1 MKNIAILVDLELT
14 TYAGG
19 HVKFWERVSYS
30 IKNSYKKFHFSLFFL
45 GDSFKKKKIGKNV
58 TFYTLKPIISSKVLK
73 PLGVDADA
81 TDLFPINPRLFMIL
95 KDFDLIHTTDQLF
108 TMAKT
113 GLYAS
118 RFWKIPLTTSLHT
131 DTPSYSGYYIKKIFK
146 NFPRLVYYLF
156 IDKIKLHQRIPKK
169 QKLRMNNYLMNCDK
183 GMINDEINFKKYNF
197 QSDVLDKITKLSR
210 GVDKNIFKRKK
221 IDKKYFLK
229 KYEISK
235 EDKIILFCGRI
246 HELKGVFLLS
256 KIHKILKKQIKIV
269 SILAGQNIHGDKCL
283 EIGGSKI
290 KLIGYVD
297 QNEISNLYNLCDLF
311 VFPSKYEIG
320 PQVVLEAK
328 SCGAIPVVYP
338 TGGGLRISK
347 SGEDGI
353 IISKYDSGV
362 WASEIKKL
370 LNNKK
375 KINYMRNKILNEFK
389 PMSWNKIFQKFFID
403 EWNLILK

>member
-19 HVKFWERVSYS
+19 HVKFWERASYS
-30 IKNSYKKFHFSLFFL
+30 IKNSYKKFHFSVFFL
-45 GDSFKKKKIGKNV
+45 GNSFKKKKIGKNV
-58 TFYTLKPIISSKVLK
+58 TFYTLKPIISSKILK

-81 TDLFPINPRLFMIL
+81 TDLFPINPKLFMIL
-95 KDFDLIHTTDQLF
+95 KNFDLIHSTDQLF

-131 DTPSYSGYYIKKIFK
+131 DAPSYSGYYIKKIFK
-146 NFPRLVYYLF
+146 NFPEFVYSLF
-156 IDKIKLHQRIPKK
+156 IDKIKLHHRIPEK
-169 QKLRMNNYLMNCDK
+169 QKLRMNNYLLHCEK
-183 GMINDEINFKKYNF
+183 GMVDDNIPFKKYKF
-197 QSDVLDKITKLSR
+197 ESDVLDKITKLSR

-221 IDKKYFLK
+221 IDKTSLFK

-235 EDKIILFCGRI
+235 GDKVILFCGRI

-256 KIHKILKKQIKIV
+256 KVHKILKNKIKLV
-269 SILAGQNIHGDKCL
+269 SIFAGQNIHGDKCL
-283 EIGGSKI
+283 EIGGNKI

-297 QNEISNLYNLCDLF
+297 ENEIASLYNLCDLF

-353 IISKYDSGV
+353 IIPKYDSAV

>member
-1 MKNIAILVDLELT
+1 MKNIAILVDLKLT
-14 TYAGG
+14 THAGG

-30 IKNSYKKFHFSLFFL
+30 IKNSYKKFNFSLFFL
-45 GDSFKKKKIGKNV
+45 GDSFKKKKIGENV

-169 QKLRMNNYLMNCDK
+169 QMLRMNNYLMNCDK
-183 GMINDEINFKKYNF
+183 
-197 QSDVLDKITKLSR
+197 
-210 GVDKNIFKRKK
+210 
-221 IDKKYFLK
+221 IDKKCLFK

-338 TGGGLRISK
+338 TGGGKRISK

-353 IISKYDSGV
+353 VIKEYDSTV

-370 LNNKK
+370 LNDKK
-375 KINYMRNKILNEFK
+375 KINYMRSKILDEFK
-389 PMSWNKIFQKFFID
+389 PMSWKKIFQKFFID

>member
-14 TYAGG
+14 TSSGG
-19 HVKFWERVSYS
+19 HVKFWERASYS
-30 IKNSYKKFHFSLFFL
+30 IKNSCKKFHFSLFFL

-81 TDLFPINPRLFMIL
+81 TDLFPINPRLFVIL
-95 KDFDLIHTTDQLF
+95 KNFDLIHTTDQLF

-146 NFPRLVYYLF
+146 KFPRF
-156 IDKIKLHQRIPKK
+156 IYFLLIEKMKLHHRIPEK
-169 QKLRMNNYLMNCDK
+169 QKLRMNNYLIHCDK
-183 GMINDEINFKKYNF
+183 GMLNDRIPFKKYNF
-197 QSDVLDKITKLSR
+197 QSDVLDKISKLSR
-210 GVDKNIFKRKK
+210 GVDQNIFKRKK
-221 IDKKYFLK
+221 IDKNYFFK
-229 KYEISK
+229 KYEITK
-235 EDKIILFCGRI
+235 EDKIILFSGRI

-256 KIHKILKKQIKIV
+256 ETHKILKKQMKIV

-353 IISKYDSGV
+353 IIPKYDSAV

>member
-14 TYAGG
+14 TCAGG

-30 IKNSYKKFHFSLFFL
+30 IKNSYKKFHFSVFFL
-45 GDSFKKKKIGKNV
+45 GNSFKKKKIGKNV

-118 RFWKIPLTTSLHT
+118 RFWKIPLTTSFHT

-146 NFPRLVYYLF
+146 NFPSFVYYLF
-156 IDKIKLHQRIPKK
+156 IDKIKLHHRIPKK
-169 QKLRMNNYLMNCDK
+169 QKLRMNNYLMHCDK
-183 GMINDEINFKKYNF
+183 GMINDQIPFEKYKF

-221 IDKKYFLK
+221 IDKKCLFK

-338 TGGGLRISK
+338 TGGGKRISK

-353 IISKYDSGV
+353 VIKEYDSTV
-362 WASEIKKL
+362 WASEIKKI
-370 LNNKK
+370 LNDKK
-375 KINYMRNKILNEFK
+375 KINYMRNNILNEFK
-389 PMSWNKIFQKFFID
+389 PMSWKKIFEKFFID

>member
-14 TYAGG
+14 TYSGG

-30 IKNSYKKFHFSLFFL
+30 IKNSYKKLHFSLFFL
-45 GDSFKKKKIGKNV
+45 GDRFKKKKIGKNV

-118 RFWKIPLTTSLHT
+118 RFWKIPLTTSFHT

-146 NFPRLVYYLF
+146 NFPSFVYYLF
-156 IDKIKLHQRIPKK
+156 IDKIKLHHRIPKK
-169 QKLRMNNYLMNCDK
+169 QKLRMNNYLMHCNK
-183 GMINDEINFKKYNF
+183 GMINDQIPFEKYKF

-221 IDKKYFLK
+221 IDKKYLLK
-229 KYEISK
+229 KYKISN

-338 TGGGLRISK
+338 TGGGKRISK

-353 IISKYDSGV
+353 VIQEYDSAV

-370 LNNKK
+370 LNDKN
-375 KINYMRNKILNEFK
+375 KINYMRGKILDEFK
-389 PMSWNKIFQKFFID
+389 PMSWKKIFQKYFID

>member
-30 IKNSYKKFHFSLFFL
+30 IKNSYKKFHFSVFFL

-246 HELKGVFLLS
+246 HELKGIFLLS
-256 KIHKILKKQIKIV
+256 KIHKILKKRIKIV

-338 TGGGLRISK
+338 TGGGKRISK

-353 IISKYDSGV
+353 VIKEYDSTV

-370 LNNKK
+370 LNDKK
-375 KINYMRNKILNEFK
+375 KINYMRSKILNEFK
-389 PMSWNKIFQKFFID
+389 PMSWKKIFQKFFVD

>member
-19 HVKFWERVSYS
+19 HVKFWERVCYS

-81 TDLFPINPRLFMIL
+81 TDLFPINPRLFLIL

-131 DTPSYSGYYIKKIFK
+131 DTPSYSRYYIKKIFK
-146 NFPRLVYYLF
+146 KFPGFVYNLL
-156 IDKIKLHQRIPKK
+156 IDKMKLHHRIPEK
-169 QKLRMNNYLMNCDK
+169 QKLRMNNYLIHCEK
-183 GMINDEINFKKYNF
+183 GMINDGISFKKYKF
-197 QSDVLDKITKLSR
+197 QSHVLDKISKLSR
-210 GVDKNIFKRKK
+210 GVDQNIFRRKK
-221 IDKKYFLK
+221 IDKNYFLK
-229 KYEISK
+229 KYEITK
-235 EDKIILFCGRI
+235 EDKIILFSGRI

-256 KIHKILKKQIKIV
+256 KTHKILKKQMKIV
-269 SILAGQNIHGDKCL
+269 SILAGQNIHGHKCL

-338 TGGGLRISK
+338 TGGGKRISK

-353 IISKYDSGV
+353 IIPKYDSAV
-362 WASEIKKL
+362 WALEIKKL

-375 KINYMRNKILNEFK
+375 KISYMRNKILNEFK
-389 PMSWNKIFQKFFID
+389 PMSWKKIFQKFFIE

>member
-14 TYAGG
+14 TCAGG

-30 IKNSYKKFHFSLFFL
+30 IKNSYKKFHFSVFFL
-45 GDSFKKKKIGKNV
+45 GNSFKKKKIGKNV

-118 RFWKIPLTTSLHT
+118 RFWKIPLTTSFHT

-146 NFPRLVYYLF
+146 NFPSFVYYLF
-156 IDKIKLHQRIPKK
+156 IDKIKLHHRIPKK
-169 QKLRMNNYLMNCDK
+169 QKLRMNNYLMHCDK
-183 GMINDEINFKKYNF
+183 GMINDQIPFEKYKF

-221 IDKKYFLK
+221 IDKKCLFK

-338 TGGGLRISK
+338 TGGGKRISK

-353 IISKYDSGV
+353 VIKEYDSTV
-362 WASEIKKL
+362 WASEIKKI
-370 LNNKK
+370 LNDKK
-375 KINYMRNKILNEFK
+375 KINYMRNNILNEFK
-389 PMSWNKIFQKFFID
+389 PMSWKQIFEKFFID

>member
-30 IKNSYKKFHFSLFFL
+30 IKNSYKKFHFSVFFL
-45 GDSFKKKKIGKNV
+45 GNSFKKKKIGKNV
-58 TFYTLKPIISSKVLK
+58 TFYTLKPIISSQILK

-81 TDLFPINPRLFMIL
+81 TDLFPINPKLFMIL

-197 QSDVLDKITKLSR
+197 QSDVLNKITKLSR

-221 IDKKYFLK
+221 IDKKCLFK

-246 HELKGVFLLS
+246 HELKGIFLLS
-256 KIHKILKKQIKIV
+256 KIHKILKKRIKIV

-283 EIGGSKI
+283 EIGGNRI

-297 QNEISNLYNLCDLF
+297 ENEIANLYNLCDLF

-328 SCGAIPVVYP
+328 SCGAISVVYP
-338 TGGGLRISK
+338 TGGGKRISK
-347 SGEDGI
+347 NGEDGI
-353 IISKYDSGV
+353 IIQEYNSEV
-362 WASEIKKL
+362 WASAIKKL
-370 LNNKK
+370 LDDKK
-375 KINYMRNKILNEFK
+375 KINYMRNKILKEYK
-389 PMSWNKIFQKFFID
+389 PMDWKKIFQKYFIE

>member
-30 IKNSYKKFHFSLFFL
+30 IKNSYKKFHFSVFFL
-45 GDSFKKKKIGKNV
+45 GNSFKKKKIGKNV

-73 PLGVDADA
+73 PFGVDADA

-131 DTPSYSGYYIKKIFK
+131 DTPSYSEYYIKKIFK
-146 NFPRLVYYLF
+146 KFPRFVYHLL
-156 IDKIKLHQRIPKK
+156 IDKMKLHHRIPEK
-169 QKLRMNNYLMNCDK
+169 QKLRMNNYLMHCDK
-183 GMINDEINFKKYNF
+183 GMINDGIPFKKYKF
-197 QSDVLDKITKLSR
+197 HSDVLDKISKLSR

-221 IDKKYFLK
+221 IDKNYFFK
-229 KYEISK
+229 KYEITK
-235 EDKIILFCGRI
+235 EDKIILFSGRI

-256 KIHKILKKQIKIV
+256 KTHKILKKQMKIV

-297 QNEISNLYNLCDLF
+297 QHEISNLYNLCDLF

-347 SGEDGI
+347 NGEDGI
-353 IISKYDSGV
+353 VIPKYDSVV

-389 PMSWNKIFQKFFID
+389 PMSWKKIFQKFFID

>member
-1 MKNIAILVDLELT
+1 MKKIAILVDLELT

-45 GDSFKKKKIGKNV
+45 GDSFKRKKIGRNV
-58 TFYTLKPIISSKVLK
+58 TFYTLKPIISSKILK

-113 GLYAS
+113 GLHAS

-146 NFPRLVYYLF
+146 KFPRFVYYLL
-156 IDKIKLHQRIPKK
+156 IDKMKLHHRIPEK
-169 QKLRMNNYLMNCDK
+169 QKLRMNNYLMHCDK
-183 GMINDEINFKKYNF
+183 GMINDGIPFKKYKF
-197 QSDVLDKITKLSR
+197 HSDVLDKISKLSR

-221 IDKKYFLK
+221 IDKNYFFK
-229 KYEISK
+229 KYEITK
-235 EDKIILFCGRI
+235 EDKIILFSGRI

-256 KIHKILKKQIKIV
+256 KTHKILKKQMKIV
-269 SILAGQNIHGDKCL
+269 FILAGQNIHGDKCL

-338 TGGGLRISK
+338 TGGGKRISK

-353 IISKYDSGV
+353 VIKEYDSTV

-370 LNNKK
+370 LDDKK
-375 KINYMRNKILNEFK
+375 KINYMRSKILNEFK
-389 PMSWNKIFQKFFID
+389 PMSWKKIFQKFFVD

>member
-14 TYAGG
+14 TYSGG

-30 IKNSYKKFHFSLFFL
+30 IKNSYKKLHFSLFFL
-45 GDSFKKKKIGKNV
+45 GDRFKKKKIGKNV

-146 NFPRLVYYLF
+146 NFPKFLYHLF
-156 IDKIKLHQRIPKK
+156 IDKIQLHHRIPKK
-169 QKLRMNNYLMNCDK
+169 QKLRMNNYLMHCDK
-183 GMINDEINFKKYNF
+183 GMINDHIPFKKYNF

-221 IDKKYFLK
+221 IDKKCLFK

-338 TGGGLRISK
+338 TGGGKRISK

-353 IISKYDSGV
+353 VIKEYDSTV

-370 LNNKK
+370 LNDKK

-389 PMSWNKIFQKFFID
+389 PMSWKKIFQKFFID